1 MQHFLYFSFVP
12 GVILVSHDARLILE
26 TNCQLWVV
34 EDKAIQ
40 EVEGDFDDY
49 REEILE
55 KLEAQLAG
63 KWQARSPSAEQYAG
77 TAAGYLA
84 KVTRKHMWLVP

>member
-1 MQHFLYFSFVP
+1 MLISEANKRPVAISPRVAAVVLMLRVIFACCCMP

-26 TNCQLWVV
+26 TSCQLWVV
-34 EDKAIQ
+34 ENQEIS

-55 KLEAQLAG
+55 KLGE
-63 KWQARSPSAEQYAG
+63 EVI
-77 TAAGYLA
+77 A
-84 KVTRKHMWLVP
+84 KSH